1 MSQTS
6 TTFEEKEHRE
16 LSSSNDLE
24 KLLSEQ
30 SKLLSHGCL
39 QIIYDSLTFFIYF
52 ERGKLVY
59 ATNSLA
65 PFERLERH
73 LRRLSNHNE
82 RLTSREIKQARLEVR
97 NNLEVYESIPSDYQ
111 GLCCLLKQ
119 NYLTEEE
126 AATLVRRST
135 REVFEALLSYPQNC
149 LYKYTP
155 RSWEFPIIC
164 ELESVAYIEQCQKR
178 LQAWQTFGDYI
189 WSSYQRPYL
198 VTESTNTLTN
208 LTTEQN
214 ATICKLLKGL
224 NFRQISALI
233 DKDELIV
240 VKILYPSILNKTII
254 VRDPKPPFDRMPKFP
269 RDNIFVDLRHDNP
282 WKSFDGNSQG
292 HSNSKETVQF
302 LKKNWKIA
310 CVDDSATVCQNI
322 RQFLDGNLFNLLVI
336 EDSMVAFAKL
346 IEFQPDLILLD
357 VEMPQLSGY
366 ELCGLLRNYPEFK
379 TLPIILLS
387 EDPSSIN
394 FTRMKLS
401 DSAECMRKPLN
412 KSDLFNVIF
421 KYLQ

>member
-24 KLLSEQ
+24 ELLSEQ

-82 RLTSREIKQARLEVR
+82 RLTSTEIKQARLEVR

-111 GLCCLLKQ
+111 GLCWLLKQ

-155 RSWEFPIIC
+155 RNWEFPIIC
-164 ELESVAYIEQCQKR
+164 ELELVAYIEQCQKR
-178 LQAWQTFGDYI
+178 LQAWQTFSDHI

-198 VTESTNTLTN
+198 VTESTNALTN

-224 NFRQISALI
+224 NFRQISAVI

-269 RDNIFVDLRHDNP
+269 HDNIFLDLQHDNP

-292 HSNSKETVQF
+292 NSNSKETVQF

-322 RQFLDGNLFNLLVI
+322 RQFLDGNLFNLLAI
-336 EDSMVAFAKL
+336 EDSMTAFAKL

-366 ELCGLLRNYPEFK
+366 ELCGLLRNHPEFK

-387 EDPSSIN
+387 EDPSSID

-401 DSAECMRKPLN
+401 DSAECMRKPLD

>member
-24 KLLSEQ
+24 ELLSEQ
-30 SKLLSHGCL
+30 SKFLSNGCL
-39 QIIYDSLTFFIYF
+39 QIVYNSLTFFIYF
-52 ERGKLVY
+52 DRGKLVY

-82 RLTSREIKQARLEVR
+82 RLTSTEIKQARQEVS
-97 NNLEVYESIPSDYQ
+97 NNLEAYDSIPSDYQ
-111 GLCCLLKQ
+111 GLCWLLKQ

-149 LYKYTP
+149 LYKFTA
-155 RSWEFPIIC
+155 RNWEFPIIC
-164 ELESVAYIEQCQKR
+164 ELELTAYIEQCQKR
-178 LQAWQTFGDYI
+178 LQAWQTFSDHI

-198 VTESTNTLTN
+198 VTESTNNLTN

-224 NFRQISALI
+224 NFRQISAVI

-240 VKILYPSILNKTII
+240 VKILYPSILNKTVII
-254 VRDPKPPFDRMPKFP
+254 RDPKPPFDRMPKFP
-269 RDNIFVDLRHDNP
+269 HDNIFLDLEDDNP
-282 WKSFDGNSQG
+282 WKSFDDNSQG

-302 LKKNWKIA
+302 LRKNWKIA
-310 CVDDSATVCQNI
+310 CVDDSANVCQNI
-322 RQFLDGNLFNLLVI
+322 KQFLDGNLFNLLAI
-336 EDSMVAFAKL
+336 EDSMTAFAKL

-357 VEMPQLSGY
+357 VEMPQLNGY
-366 ELCGLLRNYPEFK
+366 ELCGLLRNHPEFK

-387 EDPSSIN
+387 EDPSSID

-401 DSAECMRKPLN
+401 GSAECMRKPLD